1 VTDGIC
7 SSVDH
12 QKRFSAALGKALT
25 IRASISRPT
34 DDCPGDRCFSWRSTR
49 AEIGDIR
56 LNSGSETQIGLAG
69 KRGLLVV

>member
-1 VTDGIC
+1 VEQIKNG
-7 SSVDH
+7 V
-12 QKRFSAALGKALT
+12 A
-25 IRASISRPT
+25 
-34 DDCPGDRCFSWRSTR
+34 TR